1 MRFII
6 YRTSLGKYETI
17 RPRLGT
23 IFNGS
28 VWETVV
34 DTLEELL
41 HLVDEEETLIIH
53 KDGSGYSIEI
63 KDDFE

>member
-1 MRFII
+1 MKFTI

-17 RPRLGT
+17 RPRLRT

-28 VWETVV
+28 VWITFL

-41 HLVDEEETLIIH
+41 HLVDEEEVIVIH